1 MCVCVCAGLGLLLP
15 FHFKKPGRN
24 IALRHFL
31 LKAQPAAVHLILNQP
46 QLNEG
51 TTERVC
57 YQYNSDQSRV
67 LGAWGPLTE
76 SRTAARALPSC
87 LQIFLFFFQPI
98 RTSDGILPADSPL
111 HFFSV
116 GLCIILL
123 SEGWCRADRQAGTA
137 LPSNNTPHQF
147 IHVLLFTTSAVCE
160 SLSWNCHL
168 VPDSGSGSQSSLFWV
183 LPASPDSYILYI
195 WIIWMFRVWSAE
207 HGVFLSF

>member
-1 MCVCVCAGLGLLLP
+1 MRVRQRGCVTSIIVTKVGSWAPEAPWRRVGQQPGLC
-15 FHFKKPGRN
+15 
-24 IALRHFL
+24 
-31 LKAQPAAVHLILNQP
+31 QAV
-46 QLNEG
+46 
-51 TTERVC
+51 
-57 YQYNSDQSRV
+57 SR
-67 LGAWGPLTE
+67 
-76 SRTAARALPSC
+76 S
-87 LQIFLFFFQPI
+87 FFFFQPI

-137 LPSNNTPHQF
+137 LPSNNTPHHF

-183 LPASPDSYILYI
+183 LPASPDSYVLYI